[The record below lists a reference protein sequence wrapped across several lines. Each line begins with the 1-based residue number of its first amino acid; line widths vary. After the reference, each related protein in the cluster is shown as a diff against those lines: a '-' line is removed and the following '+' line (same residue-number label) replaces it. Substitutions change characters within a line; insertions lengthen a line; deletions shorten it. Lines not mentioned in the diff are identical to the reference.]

1 MPWLFNPQ
9 NMAQTLTMRNGRTLR
24 LPARKKH
31 YLAPELMSG
40 DVHNK
45 AARGIIRN
53 LGEDRVVK
61 RQEVKSDTSSKHHQS
76 HGMVG
81 AVSEESVALSRSK
94 FKRGARRKAQK
105 NASTPTSKKKKF
117 GE

>member
-24 LPARKKH
+24 LPPRKRH

-45 AARGIIRN
+45 TARGIIRN

-61 RQEVKSDTSSKHHQS
+61 QQEVKSDTSSKHHPS
-76 HGMVG
+76 RDMVG
-81 AVSEESVALSRSK
+81 AVSKESVAAASSKSKRSAK
-94 FKRGARRKAQK
+94 KRAPK
-105 NASTPTSKKKKF
+105 NASTNKKKKS
-117 GE
+117 G